1 MSIPVRVT
9 CDPLI
14 ERVVIVIGEGKDEY
28 SVGLSAEDAAVMIH
42 QAATACAL
50 ITEERR
56 RRARPQ

>member
-1 MSIPVRVT
+1 MSVPIRVT

-14 ERVVIVIGEGKDEY
+14 ERVVLVFGEGENQF
-28 SVGLSAEDAAVMIH
+28 SVGLSAEDAARMIE

-56 RRARPQ
+56 RARPQ